1 MPNLNKTGPQ
11 GAGSMTGRGMGNCG
25 NGQGHQGFGRR
36 FGRGIGRGFG
46 RGLGRM
52 FGFSNRQPTKA
63 EETTNT
69 KSYIEDLKEE
79 LSGAEEYLK
88 DIGGKK

>member
-1 MPNLNKTGPQ
+1 MPGFNGTGPQ

-25 NGQGHQGFGRR
+25 NGQGQGFGRG

-46 RGLGRM
+46 RGLGRI
-52 FGFSNRQPTKA
+52 FDFSNRQPTKA
-63 EETTNT
+63 EETAST
-69 KSYIEDLKEE
+69 KSYIEDLKVE

>member
-1 MPNLNKTGPQ
+1 MPGFNGTGPQ

-25 NGQGHQGFGRR
+25 NGQGQGFGRG

-46 RGLGRM
+46 RGLGRI
-52 FGFSNRQPTKA
+52 FDFSNRQPTKA
-63 EETTNT
+63 EETAST
-69 KSYIEDLKEE
+69 KSYIEDLKVE

-88 DIGGKK
+88 DIGDKK